1 MKKLL
6 LLVAFVALFALLVA
20 CATPTAEPT
29 KAPAPAATTAPAPA
43 ATSATKTEPTKA
55 PAPTVATR
63 NKGGTFIDSSFAEAV
78 SMQPL
83 ITNDSASSAYQSFLY
98 ASLTRTDPTTLD
110 VMGNLY
116 EDSPALSADGA
127 KLTWKLKKNLKW
139 SDGTPMTAKDVQ
151 FTWDK
156 MMEEKTKFPAK
167 KFYSDSF
174 KSVKAID
181 DFTVEYELTQP
192 GFCPAIRN
200 SAIPGP
206 IPMHVYKDVD
216 INQNPANDKPTVI
229 NGLWGLKDWKK
240 DDNAQFA
247 PSYPSFV
254 RGEALLDGYTI
265 RIVKDNT
272 VALQMFKT
280 QEIDIVAPDP
290 IDWDEVKKLPFAATY
305 EYYPASPSWTYIGFN
320 MVNPLLSDKK
330 VRQAISHAVNKQEF
344 VDKIRLGYAKVQN
357 SNIPATSW
365 AFTDDV
371 PKFNYDVAK
380 AKALLKEAGW
390 VAGSD
395 GILAKDGKKF
405 QVRLFYNA
413 GNKQREQIAI
423 ITQDYLKAVGISAE
437 VIAEEWTAYL
447 KRIQEPDPKK
457 RDFEMF
463 VLGWSGGIDPFGTGN
478 IWKSKGSQNYT
489 GFNSAEIDKLYDDAA
504 VVAGCKQDDRKKL
517 YAKIQQIVADE
528 QPYLFLYTAQSLVA
542 VNKKV
547 KVNPATILGISYNLE
562 LWQLNK

>member
-1 MKKLL
+1 MKKATLIL
-6 LLVAFVALFALLVA
+6 GLMLVLVMLAA
-20 CATPTAEPT
+20 CAAPTEAPKPT
-29 KAPAPAATTAPAPA
+29 SVPAAAATTAPAATQAPA
-43 ATSATKTEPTKA
+43 A
-55 PAPTVATR
+55 VR
-63 NKGGTFIDSSFAEAV
+63 NKGGTFIDASFAEAV
-78 SMQPL
+78 SLQPL
-83 ITNDSASSAYQSFLY
+83 ITNDTASSSYQSFIY
-98 ASLTRTDPTTLD
+98 AALTRSDPNTLE
-110 VMGNLY
+110 VLGNLY
-116 EDSPALSADGA
+116 ENNPTLSADGA
-127 KLTWKLKKNLKW
+127 KLIWKLKQGLKW

-174 KSVKAID
+174 KSVKALD
-181 DFTVEYELTQP
+181 DFTIEYELTQP

-206 IPMHVYKDVD
+206 IPMHIFKDVD
-216 INQNPANDKPTVI
+216 INQNPANDKPLAI
-229 NGLWGLKDWKK
+229 NGYWNLKDWKK

-247 PSYPSFV
+247 PSYPNFV

-280 QEIDIVAPDP
+280 QDIDIVTPDP

-305 EYYPASPSWTYIGFN
+305 EYYPAAPSWTYVGFN
-320 MVNPLLSDKK
+320 TVNPLLSDKK
-330 VRQAISHAVNKQEF
+330 VRQAISHAINKQEF
-344 VDKIRLGYAKVQN
+344 VDKIRLGYAKVQH

-405 QVRLFYNA
+405 QIRLFYNA
-413 GNKQREQIAI
+413 GNKQREMISI
-423 ITQDYLKAVGISAE
+423 ITQDYLKAVGIAAE
-437 VIAEEWTAYL
+437 VIPEEWTAYL
-447 KRIQEPDPKK
+447 KRVQEPDPKK

-504 VVAGCKQDDRKKL
+504 VVPGCKQDDRKKL
-517 YAKIQQIVADE
+517 YAKIQQIVAEE
-528 QPYLFLYTAQSLVA
+528 QPYLFLYTNQSLIG
-542 VNKKV
+542 VNKRI
-547 KVNPATILGISYNLE
+547 KVNPATILGINYTLE
-562 LWQLNK
+562 TWQLNK